1 MELCSIELGSSD
13 NLKESKELPNTACR
27 VTNTSITSH
36 NYRLGRAVA
45 AGGGV
50 GGRGLGRG
58 GGVVPGARP
67 VRSEV
72 SLALV
77 QAAHLLQGEVG
88 GPDLLHHLLAVC
100 NKRIYKNMNSGFWK
114 VISFY
119 SPCSLRLCKVQK
131 NFYYCFVDILIWGV
145 QRMLYSPIRAHL
157 KQYPQ

>member
-1 MELCSIELGSSD
+1 MDQMDHGSK
-13 NLKESKELPNTACR
+13 NRHLRGTNELPQFSLPRSEYVHLISTIQIDL
-27 VTNTSITSH
+27 VLDTSITSH

-67 VRSEV
+67 VWSEV

-100 NKRIYKNMNSGFWK
+100 NKSIYKNMNSRFSLLDMFWTA
-114 VISFY
+114 ISFH
-119 SPCSLRLCKVQK
+119 ST
-131 NFYYCFVDILIWGV
+131 
-145 QRMLYSPIRAHL
+145 
-157 KQYPQ
+157 